1 MLSMSQDLLDTLPDT
16 AVTAAFKIARRTRC
30 RTHDVGVILGS
41 GWGAVTS
48 NAEGAIS
55 LGTASLPGFRP
66 PAVAGHEGR
75 VHSMMFGDRRVLA
88 FSGRTHLYEGHGTDA
103 VVHAVRVMAASGCR
117 AVVLTNGCGSTR
129 PEWLPGT
136 VVVLKDHIN
145 LTGCSPLSGAQFVD
159 MTDAYSAAMRGI
171 LRTAVPGLKAGVYAQ
186 FRGPQYETPAEV
198 RMAATL
204 GADLVGMSTA
214 LETIEARRLGLE
226 VLGLSLVT
234 NLAAGVGDG
243 TLDHSEVLEAGQQAG
258 DRLKDI
264 LSRTLQAI

>member
-1 MLSMSQDLLDTLPDT
+1 MSKDFLDTLPDA
-16 AVTAAFKIARRTRC
+16 AVTSAFKIARRTRR
-30 RTHDVGVILGS
+30 RTHDIGVVLGS

-48 NAEGAIS
+48 GGTDSIS
-55 LGTASLPGFRP
+55 LDTSSLHGFRP
-66 PAVAGHEGR
+66 PAVAGHAGQ
-75 VHSMMFGDRRVLA
+75 VHSMVFGDRRVLA
-88 FSGRTHLYEGHGTDA
+88 FSGRTHLYEDHGTDA

-159 MTDAYSAAMRGI
+159 MTDAYSTAIRDA
-171 LRTAVPGLKAGVYAQ
+171 LRVAVPGLKAGVYAQ

-214 LETIEARRLGLE
+214 IETIEARRLGLD

-234 NLAAGVGDG
+234 NLAAGVGEG

-264 LSRTLQAI
+264 LTRALQVV